1 MTLALR
7 AFGSAL
13 VQVYT
18 HFSSSVIANLVA
30 ILLSIPVLVVVL
42 ALSYGVRSFGLVP
55 LGVALFI
62 GVLPNPATCGVQFIT
77 HEVANGEILSAS
89 DQWSGLQ
96 RYWAVALRT
105 WLVSVIVTLLIVL
118 NLVFYGRLAAGT
130 SSVHVIAGPVELLW
144 LAVLLFWIAL
154 HLYVFPLLMAQEV
167 PHLRTTYRNATILTL
182 GRPLFTLTLLPLWLA
197 TLFLC
202 AATGLATIIG
212 LAIGASI
219 QQNALARL
227 LPTFPQQT
235 HRQPDL

>member
-7 AFGSAL
+7 ALGSAL

-18 HFSSSVIANLVA
+18 HFASSVIANLVA
-30 ILLSIPVLVVVL
+30 IVLSIPVLVVVL
-42 ALSYGVRSFGLVP
+42 AFSYGIRSFGLVP

-62 GVLPNPATCGVQFIT
+62 GVLPNPATCGVQYIA
-77 HEVANGEILSAS
+77 HELANGEILSAS

-105 WLVSVIVTLLIVL
+105 WLASVPITILIFL

-130 SSVHVIAGPVELLW
+130 SSFRMIAGPVELLW
-144 LAVLLFWIAL
+144 LAVFLFWIAL
-154 HLYVFPLLMAQEV
+154 HLYVFPLLLAQEARR
-167 PHLRTTYRNATILTL
+167 LLTTYRNATVLAL
-182 GRPLFTLTLLPLWLA
+182 GRPVFTLTLVPLWLA
-197 TLFLC
+197 ILFLC

-212 LAIGASI
+212 LAVGAAI

-227 LPTFPQQT
+227 LPTFPQQS
-235 HRQPDL
+235 